1 MQPLLKQITYGP
13 VIGWPWSTMTRVPGC
28 NDMPSGKV
36 TRRIFF
42 GSFSGS
48 INTAATT
55 GMPDSTRPSLP
66 VKQTCLA
73 LASWP
78 LRQNLVQGEKMSCGC
93 SLAGGCCSGVGA
105 GAGAGAFGA
114 ALPFGGA
121 FGSGARATGR
131 TGANTMR
138 VFIVGPLTDRS
149 HSARA
154 GSNGRPHIGCVDIK
168 YGKSVTPCARV
179 IAESRLLIKHKEQ

>member
-1 MQPLLKQITYGP
+1 
-13 VIGWPWSTMTRVPGC
+13 
-28 NDMPSGKV
+28 MPSGRV
-36 TRRIFF
+36 TRSTFL
-42 GSFSGS
+42 GSPSGS
-48 INTAATT
+48 IKTAATT

-93 SLAGGCCSGVGA
+93 SPAGGCCSEVGA

-114 ALPFGGA
+114 ALPFGAA
-121 FGSGARATGR
+121 FGAGACADAVDAATNVSIAVASTTASALATGR

-154 GSNGRPHIGCVDIK
+154 GSNGRPRISCVDIK

-179 IAESRLLIKHKEQ
+179 IAESRLLIKHKEQGW